1 MKIKSVLASIVA
13 VAALSATSIFATADG
28 IKVEVG
34 SVEDLTG
41 GANAANGD
49 AAPAE
54 TAGADKTASDKDN
67 PDSGVEGVA
76 AVVGAIALAGAA
88 VVISRKRA

>member
-13 VAALSATSIFATADG
+13 VAALSATSMFAAADG
-28 IKVEVG
+28 IHVQVGTVE
-34 SVEDLTG
+34 ELTG
-41 GANAANGD
+41 NAAE
-49 AAPAE
+49 AAPE
-54 TAGADKTASDKDN
+54 NNAGDKAAASDKDN